1 MKIRYLLANAY
12 GMGGTIRTVI
22 NQANAMAGHHD
33 VELVSVFRNRDN
45 PKFPLDPRVR
55 LRALVDL
62 RGPGWRHPIRAWLGN
77 RPSRLVPPSEV
88 RYATFSTISDR
99 AITRFLRSL
108 DGGVLVTTRPA
119 LNLLA
124 ARFAPPHVIRVA
136 QEHMYLR
143 SHKPELID
151 EIARWYPRL
160 DAVVTLTEADAAE
173 YHTILDDSQTR
184 LATIPNAL
192 TPAERAPAALD
203 GKIVVAAGRLTRQK
217 GFDLLIEAFATIAGK
232 HPDWQLRIYGDG
244 REHAKLRRQIHR
256 LHLYNHVFLM
266 GGTTTLERE
275 LAKGAIFAFSS
286 RYEGFGMVLIEAMAH
301 GLPAVSFDCPS
312 GPADI
317 ITHGRDGLLVPPGNV
332 PELAAAID
340 SLITDASL
348 RHALGTAAKASVARY
363 DIEHIRQRWEHLFTE
378 LHKAKGAASKSP
390 ADTPSAVSS
399 ISPRKSI
406 ASVTEDRPSWRP

>member
-12 GMGGTIRTVI
+12 GVGGTIRTVI
-22 NQANAMAGHHD
+22 NQANALAGDHD
-33 VELVSVFRNRDN
+33 VELVSVFRNRDQS
-45 PKFPLDPRVR
+45 KFPLDPRVR

-62 RGPGWRHPIRAWLGN
+62 RGPRWRHPIRTWLRS
-77 RPSRLVPPSEV
+77 RPSQLVPPSEV
-88 RYATFSTISDR
+88 RYATFSQISDH

-124 ARFAPPHVIRVA
+124 ARFAPPHVIRIA

-151 EIARWYPRL
+151 QIAHWYPRL
-160 DAVVTLTEADAAE
+160 DAVVTLTDADAAE
-173 YHTILDDSQTR
+173 YRTILDNTPAR
-184 LATIPNAL
+184 MATIPNAL

-217 GFDLLIEAFATIAGK
+217 GFDLLIEAFAAIVEK

-244 REHAKLRRQIHR
+244 KERAKLQRQIHR

-266 GGTTTLERE
+266 GGTTTLEQE
-275 LAKGAIFAFSS
+275 LAKGAIFVLSS
-286 RYEGFGMVLIEAMAH
+286 RFEGFGMVLIEAMAH
-301 GLPAVSFDCPS
+301 GLPAASFDCPH

-317 ITHGRDGLLVPPGNV
+317 ITHGGNGLLVPPENV
-332 PELAAAID
+332 TELAAAID

-348 RHALGTAAKASVARY
+348 RHILGTSAKASVTRY
-363 DIEHIRQRWEHLFTE
+363 HIDHIRRQWEHLFTE
-378 LHKAKGAASKSP
+378 LHRTNDAASGP
-390 ADTPSAVSS
+390 PLYTWTP
-399 ISPRKSI
+399 
-406 ASVTEDRPSWRP
+406 